1 MWFIVFK
8 KLKLMKVMQE
18 EDDGT
23 LLMLALFIHKRKNK
37 ATKDVFKSCE
47 EGCIKISV
55 ERQFQRDEDLVF
67 RQYCKLNCNQS
78 VWC

>member
-1 MWFIVFK
+1 
-8 KLKLMKVMQE
+8 MQE

-37 ATKDVFKSCE
+37 ATKDVFKSRE
-47 EGCIKISV
+47 EVCFKILV
-55 ERQFQRDEDLVF
+55 ERQFQRDDDLLF
-67 RQYCKLNCNQS
+67 RQCCKLNYNQS